1 MLWNIGRQAGI
12 ALLVVAIMVLGA
24 LSLRRQRRTLLDME
38 ALESRG
44 PSETVLLERLDETG
58 QPVYASVGAGASE
71 EEGDEEEELPTY
83 IQSPGSATYDS
94 LKDFATKEPEQVAR
108 VLKTWMSS

>member
-1 MLWNIGRQAGI
+1 MPRLNHTCHASAPDAEDRIDCA
-12 ALLVVAIMVLGA
+12 
-24 LSLRRQRRTLLDME
+24 
-38 ALESRG
+38 
-44 PSETVLLERLDETG
+44 PSG
-58 QPVYASVGAGASE
+58 GAGREGE
-71 EEGDEEEELPTY
+71 EDEEELPTY

>member
-1 MLWNIGRQAGI
+1 
-12 ALLVVAIMVLGA
+12 
-24 LSLRRQRRTLLDME
+24 ME

-44 PSETVLLERLDETG
+44 PSETVLLERLDENG

-71 EEGDEEEELPTY
+71 GEEDEEELPTY

-108 VLKTWMSS
+108 VLKTWISS

>member
-1 MLWNIGRQAGI
+1 
-12 ALLVVAIMVLGA
+12 MVLGA

-44 PSETVLLERLDETG
+44 PSETVLLERLDENG

-71 EEGDEEEELPTY
+71 GEEDEGTKRAGWGFTY
-83 IQSPGSATYDS
+83 ASKHA
-94 LKDFATKEPEQVAR
+94 
-108 VLKTWMSS
+108 W